1 MAPKIGTRKRD
12 PAHMRRH
19 IDHSLDRHLAEIR
32 ELAIPHRRRS
42 MRNATAL
49 LPRTRSGGLP
59 PDTLYRQDI
68 GKPGFV
74 VRLDAHDDV
83 ARPRLYGNLSK
94 EEGRRRTAL
103 DRHDLGIVPGEMLE
117 HGTLAIVN
125 DHLLVGMRELVYKR
139 SLPLATRDLKLVVS
153 PPDPNAG
160 MVGTA
165 ILVVEEQMKG
175 QNIESVILRH
185 GVPSEAAS

>member
-1 MAPKIGTRKRD
+1 
-12 PAHMRRH
+12 
-19 IDHSLDRHLAEIR
+19 
-32 ELAIPHRRRS
+32 
-42 MRNATAL
+42 
-49 LPRTRSGGLP
+49 
-59 PDTLYRQDI
+59 
-68 GKPGFV
+68 
-74 VRLDAHDDV
+74 
-83 ARPRLYGNLSK
+83 
-94 EEGRRRTAL
+94 
-103 DRHDLGIVPGEMLE
+103 
-117 HGTLAIVN
+117 
-125 DHLLVGMRELVYKR
+125 MRELVYKR